1 MAVRIGS
8 IELTG
13 LQHIR
18 TQDARN
24 LVQQRGPGQA
34 GSVAQDLG
42 REPVVIVLEGLL
54 LGDDPRAALE
64 ELRQAQ
70 TDARPLA
77 FAADAIAGA
86 ELTDVL
92 IEDLQVRQ
100 LAGYRERYR
109 FYLCVREYTEPPEE
123 SAGILG
129 GVADDVDDESGS
141 WLDDAVA
148 AVGLLEDPDS
158 LVSAASSRPGL
169 FAHLGVSQICGVLQ
183 AAAPNLGG
191 NGFAGVLRAV
201 GSVDPRKFASVLTD
215 LSGASNFGDFV
226 TKLADDAVDLL
237 DELKDIDLG
246 AAVNLVKALAG
257 GTDFLIKLQ
266 DVARR
271 AAELGEVVLT
281 FDPSLGAAGLART
294 TGSTARDVVSRVDEL
309 LLAVDALFK
318 TDTVK
323 ALGDL
328 ARQLGIG
335 GPLAAGFGGV
345 IAALQQ
351 VDGWLTELEGP
362 LDTLNGV
369 ATTVRDLVEGLTR
382 LGKTF
387 ANPALGSGGAASKAL
402 GVAGTVATTLRHVTD
417 GLPRYAEEV
426 MPVRSALG
434 GLISTARG
442 LQAQIGGSP

>member
-8 IELTG
+8 IELSG

-24 LVQQRGPGQA
+24 LIQQRGPGQA

-42 REPVVIVLEGLL
+42 REPIVIVMEGLL
-54 LGDDPRAALE
+54 LGEDPRAALE

-70 TDARPLA
+70 ADARPLA

-100 LAGYRERYR
+100 LSGYRERFSFHLR
-109 FYLCVREYTEPPEE
+109 VREYTEPPEE

-129 GVADDVDDESGS
+129 GVAGGI
-141 WLDDAVA
+141 DDAAGAWLGDSVA

-169 FAHLGVSQICGVLQ
+169 FAHLSVGQIGGLLQ
-183 AAAPNLGG
+183 AAGPNLSG
-191 NGFAGVLRAV
+191 NGFAGVLGAL
-201 GSVDPRKFASVLTD
+201 GSVDPRKFAAVVTD
-215 LSGASNFGDFV
+215 LSRANNFGDFI
-226 TKLADDAVDLL
+226 TKLADDAVNLMDAVAH
-237 DELKDIDLG
+237 IDLG
-246 AAVNLVKALAG
+246 AAANLIKAMAG
-257 GTDFLIKLQ
+257 GTDFLVKLQ

-271 AAELGEVVLT
+271 GAELGEVVLT
-281 FDPSLGAAGLART
+281 FDPAGLART
-294 TGSTARDVVSRVDEL
+294 SGSTPRDVLSHVDEL
-309 LLAVDALFK
+309 IVAVDALFK

-335 GPLAAGFGGV
+335 RPLAAGFQGV
-345 IAALQQ
+345 LTALQQ
-351 VDGWLTELEGP
+351 IDAWLGQLEDP
-362 LDTLNGV
+362 LDTLHGV
-369 ATTVRDLVEGLTR
+369 ARTVRGLIDGLTR

-387 ANPALGSGGAASKAL
+387 ANPALGSGAAA
-402 GVAGTVATTLRHVTD
+402 GRAIAVAGTVSATLGRVVD

-426 MPVRSALG
+426 VPVRSALG
-434 GLISTARG
+434 GLISTAKG
-442 LQAQIGGSP
+442 LQAQLGAP